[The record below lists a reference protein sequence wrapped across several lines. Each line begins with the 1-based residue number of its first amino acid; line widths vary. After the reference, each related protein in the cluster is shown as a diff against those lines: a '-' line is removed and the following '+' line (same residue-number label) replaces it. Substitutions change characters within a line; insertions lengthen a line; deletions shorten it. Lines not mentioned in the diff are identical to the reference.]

1 MEILGDCQAGRVRG
15 IVMVFPGVGGFGG
28 GSCFFG
34 DDEGVWR
41 GQDVDC

>member
-1 MEILGDCQAGRVRG
+1 
-15 IVMVFPGVGGFGG
+15 MVFPGVGGFGG
-28 GSCFFG
+28 WGCLFG